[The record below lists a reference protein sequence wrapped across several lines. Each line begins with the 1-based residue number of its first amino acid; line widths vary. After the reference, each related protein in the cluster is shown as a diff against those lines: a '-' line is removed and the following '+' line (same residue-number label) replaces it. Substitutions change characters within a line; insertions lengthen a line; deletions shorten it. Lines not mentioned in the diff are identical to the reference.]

1 MCRFILVL
9 HQEKLVFLPQI
20 NISWHW
26 YPALTFILIC
36 PSWWFTFTCSLIRK
50 LSGAILCSWY
60 EKLSDMKTFRSRSC
74 WTAQW
79 SAASRRGRWRQL
91 PETNSTTS
99 RSRSLETRTRT
110 SLRWSYC
117 NLFYTAVFQIKPQ
130 FWTPT
135 FTPIFTATLT
145 FTFNGQAEESSMT
158 GTWFRALQYYSQ
170 CLGGWRRRRRGLPNI
185 MVDPGVVWSG

>member
-1 MCRFILVL
+1 MCGFILVL
-9 HQEKLVFLPQI
+9 GFAPRKVSFPSPNQYKSALISCSYFHTNLPQLM
-20 NISWHW
+20 NHFHLQSDMK
-26 YPALTFILIC
+26 TFR
-36 PSWWFTFTCSLIRK
+36 SHS
-50 LSGAILCSWY
+50 SWY

-74 WTAQW
+74 WTVQW

-91 PETNSTTS
+91 LETNSTTS

-117 NLFYTAVFQIKPQ
+117 NLFYTALFQIKPQ

-145 FTFNGQAEESSMT
+145 FRLRRVRWQEPGSEPCNTTASASV
-158 GTWFRALQYYSQ
+158 A
-170 CLGGWRRRRRGLPNI
+170 GGGGE
-185 MVDPGVVWSG
+185 GVSPI